1 MAEGK
6 IEIPP
11 PIGLLDTDSYSAK
24 ANRVTSATSVTT
36 TFEYTI
42 THADGSQVIQI
53 VQDTNGDREVV
64 ETKELPAT
72 AASKAAAKIDIP
84 KPVGV
89 TSSDSWSAKAKR
101 ENQCRNRLSRRGV
114 SLTG

>member
-1 MAEGK
+1 MTEGK

-11 PIGLLDTDSYSAK
+11 PVGLLDTDSYSAK

-72 AASKAAAKIDIP
+72 AASRAAACVEI
-84 KPVGV
+84 
-89 TSSDSWSAKAKR
+89 
-101 ENQCRNRLSRRGV
+101 NQRPPAP
-114 SLTG
+114 

>member
-1 MAEGK
+1 MTEGK

-11 PIGLLDTDSYSAK
+11 PVGLLDTDSYSAK

-72 AASKAAAKIDIP
+72 ATSRAAACVEINQRPRAGAVKFDNLHRP
-84 KPVGV
+84 PRRS
-89 TSSDSWSAKAKR
+89 TSRSRSA
-101 ENQCRNRLSRRGV
+101 
-114 SLTG
+114 

>member
-1 MAEGK
+1 MTEGK
-6 IEIPP
+6 INIPP
-11 PIGLLDTDSYSAK
+11 PIGLLETDSYSAK

-72 AASKAAAKIDIP
+72 AASRAAAC
-84 KPVGV
+84 VES
-89 TSSDSWSAKAKR
+89 TSVRAPP
-101 ENQCRNRLSRRGV
+101 
-114 SLTG
+114 

>member
-1 MAEGK
+1 MTEGK

-11 PIGLLDTDSYSAK
+11 PVGLLDTDSYSAK

-64 ETKELPAT
+64 GRR
-72 AASKAAAKIDIP
+72 AAAARP
-84 KPVGV
+84 AR
-89 TSSDSWSAKAKR
+89 SSFFWIV
-101 ENQCRNRLSRRGV
+101 L
-114 SLTG
+114 